1 MESISS
7 IERRVGPG
15 KTVSPR
21 SVQETFLRN
30 GGYFKKCK
38 AGSLFTIKGN
48 PQLDKENFVF
58 SDKSEYPYFTRTVF
72 NNGIY
77 GYVDYLD
84 ESHLIKGNS
93 IAVGMMGMQFFYMS
107 HDFYAGQFT
116 KTAFP
121 KFNGFNSRIAL
132 WFIAWFNKSSKK
144 FLSVLVREFEKV
156 FSDTE
161 IIVPYYANGDLALDY
176 MESRIREMEESRI
189 REMDAYLN
197 VTGFQNCEL
206 TEEEQDAL
214 EHINNKRIKEF
225 TISDL
230 YYKVELAKKP
240 FDKRKDSR
248 QIPDSKYCIPLVNAK
263 HGDNGIMYYGDKAIF
278 ESMDMTIDIVQNG
291 AIATG
296 DVYPQP
302 HPTGVLWDAYL
313 IRALH
318 HQDPAETLMYMSAA
332 IRKSIKRKYTYDN
345 KAYWEHV
352 KKEIINLPVTTSG
365 DIDYHFM
372 ETYIRAIEKQI
383 IQRVKDW
390 RAKEISPTKDIV
402 NSDMD
407 NKLAVANNYKSHT
420 YELKGERDTPM
431 MVAEDI
437 LIYGSLEVR
446 LRNTKQSE
454 LLAGSL
460 DLMLMYAIS
469 PAAREKTEKAGH
481 IALGIKEANL
491 SEEAV
496 KAYLSVR
503 YIMFHYWKNSEAK
516 PFALTAPTR
525 LVSRADVPEGFLLRQ
540 EKEAKQYLLLEYNPA
555 TPASI
560 GELDILKAQRKG
572 CNRYMPFVCRVE
584 NIIDSISH

>member
-1 MESISS
+1 MESFTSA
-7 IERRVGPG
+7 ERRVRPG

-21 SVQETFLRN
+21 PTKKKAWAYKE
-30 GGYFKKCK
+30 FKI
-38 AGSLFTIKGN
+38 GELFTAQTGDTDLQQKDINGKGTYFINSGVEGLGIKGKT
-48 PQLDKENFVF
+48 DREAMTFSENTITVDFWGNAYYRDFKYKMATHNHVF
-58 SDKSEYPYFTRTVF
+58 SLSGSTIRNRFVGLYLVSTMSYMRNLFSY
-72 NNGIY
+72 NNMGTW
-77 GYVDYLD
+77 
-84 ESHLIKGNS
+84 SKIKKLYITLPISQSGD
-93 IAVGMMGMQFFYMS
+93 I
-107 HDFYAGQFT
+107 DFA
-116 KTAFP
+116 
-121 KFNGFNSRIAL
+121 
-132 WFIAWFNKSSKK
+132 
-144 FLSVLVREFEKV
+144 
-156 FSDTE
+156 
-161 IIVPYYANGDLALDY
+161 Y
-176 MESRIREMEESRI
+176 MESCIREMEESCI

-230 YYKVELAKKP
+230 YYKVKLAKKP
-240 FDKRKDSR
+240 FNKRKDSR

-318 HQDPAETLMYMSAA
+318 HQDTAETLMYMSAA
-332 IRKSIKRKYTYDN
+332 ISKSIKRKYTYDN

-352 KKEIINLPVTTSG
+352 KKEIINLPVTPSG

-390 RAKEISPTKDIV
+390 RAKEISATKDIV

-407 NKLAVANNYKSHT
+407 NKLAVVENYKSHT

-446 LRNTKQSE
+446 LRNTKKSE

-496 KAYLSVR
+496 KAYQSVR

-572 CNRYMPFVCRVE
+572 CNRYMPFVCRIE
-584 NIIDSISH
+584 NIIESISH

>member
-1 MESISS
+1 MFSAQTGDTDLQQKDINGKGEFFINSGVEGLGIKGKTDRDAKTFNENTITIDFWGNAYYRDFKYKMATHNHVFSLSGSVIRNRSVGLYLVSTMSYMRNLFSYNNMGTWSKIKKLYITLPISQSGDIDFAYMES
-7 IERRVGPG
+7 
-15 KTVSPR
+15 
-21 SVQETFLRN
+21 
-30 GGYFKKCK
+30 
-38 AGSLFTIKGN
+38 
-48 PQLDKENFVF
+48 
-58 SDKSEYPYFTRTVF
+58 
-72 NNGIY
+72 
-77 GYVDYLD
+77 
-84 ESHLIKGNS
+84 
-93 IAVGMMGMQFFYMS
+93 
-107 HDFYAGQFT
+107 
-116 KTAFP
+116 
-121 KFNGFNSRIAL
+121 RI
-132 WFIAWFNKSSKK
+132 
-144 FLSVLVREFEKV
+144 REME
-156 FSDTE
+156 
-161 IIVPYYANGDLALDY
+161 
-176 MESRIREMEESRI
+176 ESRIREMEESRI

-206 TEEEQDAL
+206 TEEEQ
-214 EHINNKRIKEF
+214 NV
-225 TISDL
+225 L
-230 YYKVELAKKP
+230 Y
-240 FDKRKDSR
+240 
-248 QIPDSKYCIPLVNAK
+248 LV
-263 HGDNGIMYYGDKAIF
+263 DNGNVKFKSFHVTDDTNNGRRNGIFVVKNSHNILQSSITPNSGNKPYVTAGEGNNSISTYISYDKSQIEKGNAIMIGGKTMVITYQAEDFFSNDSHNLVLYVKNPLLANELIQLYLVASLNRSLKPIYSWGDSISSKKIKKDIF
-278 ESMDMTIDIVQNG
+278 S
-291 AIATG
+291 
-296 DVYPQP
+296 
-302 HPTGVLWDAYL
+302 
-313 IRALH
+313 
-318 HQDPAETLMYMSAA
+318 
-332 IRKSIKRKYTYDN
+332 
-345 KAYWEHV
+345 
-352 KKEIINLPVTTSG
+352 LPVTPSG

-390 RAKEISPTKDIV
+390 RAKEISATKDIV

-407 NKLAVANNYKSHT
+407 NKLAVAENYKSHT
-420 YELKGERDTPM
+420 YELKGECDAPM

-446 LRNTKQSE
+446 LRNTKKSE
-454 LLAGSL
+454 LFAGSL

-469 PAAREKTEKAGH
+469 PAAREKTEKAGR

-491 SEEAV
+491 SEDAV

>member
-1 MESISS
+1 MFS
-7 IERRVGPG
+7 
-15 KTVSPR
+15 
-21 SVQETFLRN
+21 N
-30 GGYFKKCK
+30 K
-38 AGSLFTIKGN
+38 A
-48 PQLDKENFVF
+48 
-58 SDKSEYPYFTRTVF
+58 EYPYFTRTVF

-93 IAVGMMGMQFFYMS
+93 IAVGMMGMKFFYMS

-116 KTAFP
+116 KTVFP

-132 WFIAWFNKSSKK
+132 WFISWFNKSSKK

-161 IIVPYYANGDLALDY
+161 IIVPYHANGDLALDY

-189 REMDAYLN
+189 REMDAYLQ
-197 VTGFQNCEL
+197 VTGFEDCKL
-206 TEEEQDAL
+206 TREEQNAL
-214 EHINNKRIKEF
+214 DSVNNIKLQGFE
-225 TISDL
+225 IGDL
-230 YYKVELAKKP
+230 YDKVELSKNP

-263 HGDNGIMYYGDKAIF
+263 HGDNGIMYYGDKTIF
-278 ESMDMTIDIVQNG
+278 ESIDMTIDIVQNG

-302 HPTGVLWDAYL
+302 QPTGVLWDAYL
-313 IRALH
+313 IRAIH
-318 HQDPAETLMYMSAA
+318 HQDTTETLMYISAA
-332 IRKSIKRKYTYDN
+332 IRKSIKLKYTYDN
-345 KAYWEHV
+345 KAYWEQV
-352 KKEIINLPVTTSG
+352 KKETIDLPVTPSG

-390 RAKEISPTKDIV
+390 RTKEISAING
-402 NSDMD
+402 NSD
-407 NKLAVANNYKSHT
+407 KPGKPSAPQYVLPQEERSVA
-420 YELKGERDTPM
+420 M
-431 MVAEDI
+431 MAEDI
-437 LIYGSLEVR
+437 LIYGSVEVR
-446 LRNTKQSE
+446 LRNTKKSE
-454 LLAGSL
+454 LLAGTL
-460 DLMLMYAIS
+460 DLVLMYAIS
-469 PAAREKTEKAGH
+469 PAAREKTEKAGR
-481 IALGIKEANL
+481 IALGIKESNL
-491 SEEAV
+491 SEEAI
-496 KAYLSVR
+496 KAYKSVR

-525 LVSRADVPEGFLLRQ
+525 LVSRADIPEGFLLRQ
-540 EKEAKQYLLLEYNPA
+540 EKDAKQYLLLEYNSA

-572 CNRYMPFVCRVE
+572 SNRYMPFVCRIE
-584 NIIDSISH
+584 NIIESISH